1 MIPYFSMEKATV
13 LSNTFSFVFRM
24 VWRRLWGALTLY
36 TVSNERLPQWN
47 RVLWCSRRWHFA
59 ILIVSSSHVHTH
71 LDIPSVKKKLMSKYS
86 RLLSQGIFVC
96 SSLQEKKKKMFV
108 LVLMNV
114 KQCKLMPENC
124 YIIKLKKWVY
134 ALNTL
139 SLLFF
144 DACMSVA
151 TGSHR
156 IETNKCKHIYDT
168 WTLVC

>member
-71 LDIPSVKKKLMSKYS
+71 LEIPSVKTKLMSKYS
-86 RLLSQGIFVC
+86 RLLSQGIFLFVHLYKKRKKNVC
-96 SSLQEKKKKMFV
+96 AGTHECQAVQTDAWELLYHK
-108 LVLMNV
+108 V
-114 KQCKLMPENC
+114 KEMSICIEHTLT
-124 YIIKLKKWVY
+124 
-134 ALNTL
+134 ALL
-139 SLLFF
+139 WCLHE
-144 DACMSVA
+144 C
-151 TGSHR
+151 GH
-156 IETNKCKHIYDT
+156 
-168 WTLVC
+168 W